1 MASCE
6 VLESSLTLSPVA
18 KNMKPSTALAEMLTD
33 CSSGWIEAVD
43 TATVRGTAEPILL
56 EATKCWRAGAYERA
70 DLLVTMGEAVDYT
83 VVTDIES
90 LTSILAPLADADVVA
105 IDTET
110 YAPSEVR
117 TQAESAEHEFSR
129 LKSMLALARETVRLA
144 TTQAQKRAANAMC
157 DATKNQLR
165 SANVRFK
172 NAKMSLKEAGLDP
185 HQARIRLIQ
194 LAVKN
199 QPVIV
204 VDLDAF
210 DSVKD
215 LRPLQWVLMN
225 DSVKVFHNANFDI
238 KMLWSVGVNV
248 NGQIFDTMLAARL
261 LGPLGRVTL
270 AEVARTFLDISL
282 PKAEQTSD
290 WSGNLTDSQ
299 LLYAAHDARILL
311 RLRERLKSRLADE
324 ALTEVAKIEFDCVR
338 STAEMEYSGMKL
350 DADQINRYRRRVE
363 AQRTELQ
370 TILYGILG
378 ELNLTSPIQ
387 LKTALAHAGVE
398 VDSTSRRSLYR
409 RLDSHPC
416 IPALLAY
423 KKLSSLITSF
433 FNQVP
438 RATSAHTGRVHANYW
453 QLGAATGRFSCSG
466 PNFQQVPRDVEVRRC
481 FIADAGRKL
490 VIADYSQIELRVAA
504 AISTDRKMIEAYRSG
519 EDLHRLTASLVQNI
533 SPENVTREQ
542 RNAAKAIN
550 FGLIYG
556 MGPKGLMY
564 SAKANYGVEMNL
576 EEAETFKRRYFEA
589 YSGIRAWHRKSSWE
603 LKFTDKQRT
612 LCGRRF
618 VWSEPP
624 SFTVFV
630 NRQVQGTAADIAK
643 IALGH
648 LPFALKGTEAKIIAM
663 IHDEIIIEVPEANAY
678 EAAAILQRT
687 METAGN
693 EVLKT
698 VPVVAEA
705 RIADNWS
712 QK

>member
-1 MASCE
+1 MH
-6 VLESSLTLSPVA
+6 PVS
-18 KNMKPSTALAEMLTD
+18 KNMNPSTELTEMLKG

-43 TATVRGTAEPILL
+43 TAIVRGTAEPVLL
-56 EATKCWRAGAYERA
+56 EATQSWRAGAYEHA
-70 DLLVTMGEAVDYT
+70 DMLVTMGETVEYT
-83 VVTDIES
+83 VVTDKET
-90 LTSILAPLADADVVA
+90 LTSLLAPLADADVVA

-110 YAPSEVR
+110 YASSDVR
-117 TQAESAEHEFSR
+117 TRAEYAEHEFSH
-129 LKSMLALARETVRLA
+129 LKSMLELARETVRLA
-144 TTQAQKRAANAMC
+144 TTQAQKRVAKAMC
-157 DATKNQLR
+157 DATKNQLKAAKAR
-165 SANVRFK
+165 LK
-172 NAKMSLKEAGLDP
+172 NAQTSLKEAGLDP

-199 QPVIV
+199 HPVIV

-210 DSVKD
+210 DSVAG
-215 LRPLQWVLMN
+215 LQPLQWVLMN

-238 KMLWSVGVNV
+238 KMLWSSGFNV

-261 LGPLGRVTL
+261 ISPSGRVTL
-270 AEVARTFLDISL
+270 AEIARTYLNISL
-282 PKAEQTSD
+282 PKTEQTSD
-290 WSGNLTDSQ
+290 WSGDLTDSQ
-299 LLYAAHDARILL
+299 LLYAAHDVRILM
-311 RLRERLKSRLADE
+311 RLRERLKSRLADD

-338 STAEMEYSGMKL
+338 ATAEMEYSGMKL

-363 AQRTELQ
+363 AQRMELQ
-370 TILYGILG
+370 TILYGYLG
-378 ELNLTSPIQ
+378 EINLASPTQ
-387 LKTALAHAGVE
+387 LKAALANIGVE
-398 VDSTSRRSLYR
+398 VESTSRRALHFLVDR
-409 RLDSHPC
+409 HPC
-416 IPALLAY
+416 ISTLLTY
-423 KKLSSLITSF
+423 KKLSTLITSF
-433 FNQVP
+433 FNPVP
-438 RATSAHTGRVHANYW
+438 RATSSHTGRVHANYW

-466 PNFQQVPRDVEVRRC
+466 PNFQQVPRDMEVRKC
-481 FIADAGRKL
+481 FTAETGGKL
-490 VIADYSQIELRVAA
+490 IIADYSQIELRVAA
-504 AISTDRKMIEAYRSG
+504 AISADEKMIEAYRNG

-533 SPENVTREQ
+533 SPEDVTQEQ

-564 SAKANYGVEMNL
+564 SAKANYGVEMSL
-576 EEAETFKRRYFEA
+576 DEAQTFKRRYFEA
-589 YSGIRAWHRKSSWE
+589 YSGIRAWHRKSGRE
-603 LKFTDKQRT
+603 LQYANNQRT

-618 VWSEPP
+618 VWREPP

-643 IALGH
+643 IALGR
-648 LPFALKGTEAKIIAM
+648 LPFSLKGTQAKIIAM
-663 IHDEIIIEVPEANAY
+663 IHDEIIIEVPEVNAY

-693 EVLKT
+693 GVLKT

>member
-1 MASCE
+1 MS
-6 VLESSLTLSPVA
+6 
-18 KNMKPSTALAEMLTD
+18 PSTELAEMLTD
-33 CSSGWIEAVD
+33 CSPGWIEAID
-43 TATVRGTAEPILL
+43 TAMVRGTAEPVLL
-56 EATKCWRAGAYERA
+56 EATQCWRSGAYEHA
-70 DLLVTMGEAVDYT
+70 DLLVTMGETVDYT
-83 VVTDIES
+83 VVTDKQR
-90 LTSILAPLADADVVA
+90 LTSLLMPLADADVIA

-117 TQAESAEHEFSR
+117 TRAESAENEFLH
-129 LKSMLALARETVRLA
+129 LKSMLALARETVKLA
-144 TTQAQKRAANAMC
+144 ATQAQKRTAKAMC
-157 DATKNQLR
+157 DATKSQL
-165 SANVRFK
+165 K
-172 NAKMSLKEAGLDP
+172 TAKTRLKEAKTSLKEAGLDP

-199 QPVIV
+199 HPVIM

-210 DSVKD
+210 ESITD
-215 LRPLQWVLMN
+215 LQPLQWVLMN
-225 DSVKVFHNANFDI
+225 DSVKVFHNAIFDI
-238 KMLWSVGVNV
+238 KMLWSSGFNV

-261 LGPLGRVTL
+261 LSPSGRVTL
-270 AEVARTFLDISL
+270 AEVSRTYLDISL
-282 PKAEQTSD
+282 PKGEQTSD
-290 WSGNLTDSQ
+290 WSVDLTDSQ
-299 LLYAAHDARILL
+299 LLYAAQDARILL
-311 RLRERLKSRLADE
+311 RLRERLKSRLTDE

-338 STAEMEYSGMKL
+338 ATAEMEYSGMKL
-350 DADQINRYRRRVE
+350 DTDQINRYRRRVE

-370 TILYGILG
+370 TILYSYLG
-378 ELNLTSPIQ
+378 EINLASPIQ
-387 LKTALAHAGVE
+387 LKTALANAGVE
-398 VDSTSRRSLYR
+398 VESTSRRALYF
-409 RLDSHPC
+409 LVDSHPC
-416 IPALLAY
+416 ISALLAY
-423 KKLSSLITSF
+423 KKLSTLITSF
-433 FNQVP
+433 FNPVP

-466 PNFQQVPRDVEVRRC
+466 PNFQQVPRDLKVRRC
-481 FIADAGRKL
+481 FIADTGKKL
-490 VIADYSQIELRVAA
+490 VIADYSQIELRVTA
-504 AISTDRKMIEAYRSG
+504 AISTDQKMIEAYRNG

-533 SPENVTREQ
+533 SPENVTQAQ

-564 SAKANYGVEMNL
+564 SAKANYSVEMSL
-576 EEAETFKRRYFEA
+576 DEAQTFKRRYFEA

-630 NRQVQGTAADIAK
+630 NRQVQGTAADVAK
-643 IALGH
+643 IALGR
-648 LPFALKGTEAKIIAM
+648 LPIALKGTDAKIVAM
-663 IHDEIIIEVPEANAY
+663 IHDEIIIEVPEASAY

-693 EVLKT
+693 EVLGT

-705 RIADNWS
+705 RIADDWS

>member
-1 MASCE
+1 MY
-6 VLESSLTLSPVA
+6 
-18 KNMKPSTALAEMLTD
+18 PSTNMNPSTELAQMLTD
-33 CSSGWIEAVD
+33 CSSGWIEAID
-43 TATVRGTAEPILL
+43 TAIVRGTAEPILL
-56 EATKCWRAGAYERA
+56 EATQCWRAGAYEHA
-70 DLLVTMGEAVDYT
+70 DLLVAMGETVDYT
-83 VVTDIES
+83 VVTEKE
-90 LTSILAPLADADVVA
+90 TLASVLMPLADADVVA

-117 TQAESAEHEFSR
+117 TRAECAEYEFSH

-144 TTQAQKRAANAMC
+144 TTQAQKRAAKAMC
-157 DATKNQLR
+157 DATKDQLKAAKAR
-165 SANVRFK
+165 LK
-172 NAKMSLKEAGLDP
+172 NAKTSLKEAGLDP

-194 LAVKN
+194 LVAKN

-210 DSVKD
+210 DSVSE
-215 LRPLQWVLMN
+215 LQPLQWVLTN
-225 DSVKVFHNANFDI
+225 DAVKVFHNANFDI
-238 KMLWSVGVNV
+238 KMLCSSGFNV

-261 LGPLGRVTL
+261 LSPSGRVTL
-270 AEVARTFLDISL
+270 AEVARTYLDISL
-282 PKAEQTSD
+282 PKGAQTSD
-290 WSGNLTDSQ
+290 WSGDLTDSQ

-311 RLRERLKSRLADE
+311 RLRECLKSRLADD
-324 ALTEVAKIEFDCVR
+324 ALTEIAKIEFDCVR
-338 STAEMEYSGMKL
+338 ATAEMEYSGMKL
-350 DADQINRYRRRVE
+350 DTDQINRYRRRVE
-363 AQRTELQ
+363 ARRMELQ
-370 TILYGILG
+370 TILYGYLG
-378 ELNLTSPIQ
+378 EINLASPIQ
-387 LKTALAHAGVE
+387 LKTALAKAGVE
-398 VDSTSRRSLYR
+398 AESTSRRALYV
-409 RLDSHPC
+409 LVGSHPC
-416 IPALLAY
+416 ISALLTY
-423 KKLSSLITSF
+423 KKLSTLITSF
-433 FNQVP
+433 FNPVP
-438 RATSAHTGRVHANYW
+438 RATSTHTGRVHANYW

-466 PNFQQVPRDVEVRRC
+466 PNFQQVPRDLDVRRC
-481 FIADAGRKL
+481 FIAESGKTL

-504 AISTDRKMIEAYRSG
+504 AISTDRKMIEAYRNG

-533 SPENVTREQ
+533 SPANVTQEQ

-564 SAKANYGVEMNL
+564 SAKANYGVEMSL
-576 EEAETFKRRYFEA
+576 VEAETFKRRYFEA
-589 YSGIRAWHRKSSWE
+589 YSGIRAWHRKSGWE
-603 LKFTDKQRT
+603 LKYTNKQRT

-618 VWSEPP
+618 VWREPP

-643 IALGH
+643 IALGR

-663 IHDEIIIEVPEANAY
+663 IHDEIIIEVPEANAHD
-678 EAAAILQRT
+678 AAAILQRT

-705 RIADNWS
+705 RIADNWA

>member
-1 MASCE
+1 M
-6 VLESSLTLSPVA
+6 
-18 KNMKPSTALAEMLTD
+18 NPSTELAQRLTD
-33 CSSGWIEAVD
+33 CSSGWIEAID
-43 TATVRGTAEPILL
+43 TAIVRGTAEPILL
-56 EATKCWRAGAYERA
+56 EATQCWRAGAYEHA
-70 DLLVTMGEAVDYT
+70 DLLVAMGETVDYT
-83 VVTDIES
+83 VVTEKE
-90 LTSILAPLADADVVA
+90 TLASVLMPLADADVVA

-117 TQAESAEHEFSR
+117 TRAECAEYEFSH

-144 TTQAQKRAANAMC
+144 TTQAQKRAAKAMC
-157 DATKNQLR
+157 DATKDQLKAAKAR
-165 SANVRFK
+165 LK
-172 NAKMSLKEAGLDP
+172 NAKTSLKEAGLDP

-194 LAVKN
+194 LVAKN

-210 DSVKD
+210 DSVSE
-215 LRPLQWVLMN
+215 LQPLQWVLMN
-225 DSVKVFHNANFDI
+225 DAVKVFHNANFDI
-238 KMLWSVGVNV
+238 KMLWSSGFNV

-261 LGPLGRVTL
+261 LSPSGRVTL
-270 AEVARTFLDISL
+270 TEVARTYLDISL
-282 PKAEQTSD
+282 PKGAQTSD
-290 WSGNLTDSQ
+290 WSGDLTDSQ

-311 RLRERLKSRLADE
+311 RLRECLKSRLADD
-324 ALTEVAKIEFDCVR
+324 ALTEIAKIEFDCVR
-338 STAEMEYSGMKL
+338 ATAEMEYSGMKL
-350 DADQINRYRRRVE
+350 DTDQINRYRRRVE
-363 AQRTELQ
+363 ARRMELQ
-370 TILYGILG
+370 TILYGYLG
-378 ELNLTSPIQ
+378 EINLASPIQ
-387 LKTALAHAGVE
+387 LKTALAKSGVE
-398 VDSTSRRSLYR
+398 AESTSRRALYF
-409 RLDSHPC
+409 LVGSHPC
-416 IPALLAY
+416 ISALLTY
-423 KKLSSLITSF
+423 KKLSTLITSF
-433 FNQVP
+433 FNPVP
-438 RATSAHTGRVHANYW
+438 RATSTHTGRVHANYW

-466 PNFQQVPRDVEVRRC
+466 PNFQQVPRDLDVRRC
-481 FIADAGRKL
+481 FIAESGKTL

-504 AISTDRKMIEAYRSG
+504 AISTDRKMIEAYRNG

-533 SPENVTREQ
+533 SPANVTQEQ

-564 SAKANYGVEMNL
+564 SAKANYGVEMSL
-576 EEAETFKRRYFEA
+576 VEAETFKRRYFEA
-589 YSGIRAWHRKSSWE
+589 YSGIRAWHRKSGWE
-603 LKFTDKQRT
+603 LKFTNKQRT

-618 VWSEPP
+618 VWREPP

-643 IALGH
+643 IALGR

-663 IHDEIIIEVPEANAY
+663 IHDEIIIEVPEANAHD
-678 EAAAILQRT
+678 AAAILQRT

-705 RIADNWS
+705 RIVDNWA

>member
-1 MASCE
+1 MH
-6 VLESSLTLSPVA
+6 PVPT
-18 KNMKPSTALAEMLTD
+18 NRNPSTRLAEMLTD
-33 CSSGWIEAVD
+33 CSSGWIEAID
-43 TATVRGTAEPILL
+43 TAMVRGTAEPVLL
-56 EATKCWRAGAYERA
+56 EATQCWRTGAYEHA
-70 DLLVTMGEAVDYT
+70 DLLVAMGETVDFT
-83 VVTDIES
+83 VVTDQE
-90 LTSILAPLADADVVA
+90 TLASVLMPLADAGVVA
-105 IDTET
+105 VDTET
-110 YAPSEVR
+110 YAPAEARTRAECAEIEYSHVR
-117 TQAESAEHEFSR
+117 
-129 LKSMLALARETVRLA
+129 SMLSLARESVRLA
-144 TTQAQKRAANAMC
+144 TTQAQKRAARAVC
-157 DATKNQLR
+157 DATKDQLK
-165 SANVRFK
+165 A
-172 NAKMSLKEAGLDP
+172 AKARLKYAKTSLKEAGLDP
-185 HQARIRLIQ
+185 HQASIRLIQ

-199 QPVIV
+199 HPVIV

-210 DSVKD
+210 DSMTD
-215 LRPLQWVLMN
+215 LRPLQWVLMS

-238 KMLWSVGVNV
+238 KMLWSNGFNV

-261 LGPLGRVTL
+261 LSPSGRVTL
-270 AEVARTFLDISL
+270 AEVARNFLDISL
-282 PKAEQTSD
+282 PKGEQTSD
-290 WSGNLTDSQ
+290 WSGDLTDSQ
-299 LLYAAHDARILL
+299 LLYAAHDVRILL

-338 STAEMEYSGMKL
+338 ATAEMEYSGMKL
-350 DADQINRYRRRVE
+350 DTDQINRYRRRVE
-363 AQRTELQ
+363 ARQRELQ
-370 TILYGILG
+370 TILYGYLG
-378 ELNLTSPIQ
+378 EINLASPTQ
-387 LKTALAHAGVE
+387 LKAALANIGVE
-398 VDSTSRRSLYR
+398 VESTARRALHF
-409 RLDSHPC
+409 LVDSHPC
-416 IPALLAY
+416 ISTVLTY
-423 KKLSSLITSF
+423 KKLSTLIASF
-433 FNQVP
+433 FNPVP
-438 RATSAHTGRVHANYW
+438 RATSAHTGRVHAHYW

-466 PNFQQVPRDVEVRRC
+466 PNFQQVPRDMEVRKC
-481 FIADAGRKL
+481 FTADAGRKL

-504 AISTDRKMIEAYRSG
+504 AISTDQKMIEAYRSG

-533 SPENVTREQ
+533 SPENVTQEQ

-564 SAKANYGVEMNL
+564 SAKANYGVEMSL

-589 YSGIRAWHRKSSWE
+589 YSGIRRWHRKSSWE

-618 VWSEPP
+618 VWREPP

-643 IALGH
+643 IALGR
-648 LPFALKGTEAKIIAM
+648 LPSALKGTEAKIIAM
-663 IHDEIIIEVPEANAY
+663 IHDEIIIEVPEADAY

>member
-1 MASCE
+1 
-6 VLESSLTLSPVA
+6 
-18 KNMKPSTALAEMLTD
+18 MKPSTALAEMLTD
-33 CSSGWIEAVD
+33 CSSGWMEAVD
-43 TATVRGTAEPILL
+43 TATVRGTAEPVLL

-70 DLLVTMGEAVDYT
+70 DLLVTIGEKVDYT
-83 VVTDIES
+83 VVTDKER
-90 LTSILAPLADADVVA
+90 LKALLPPLEDADVVA
-105 IDTET
+105 IDAET

-117 TQAESAEHEFSR
+117 AHAECAEHELSH
-129 LKSMLALARETVRLA
+129 LTSMLELARATVKLA
-144 TTQAQKRAANAMC
+144 ATPAQKRAAKAVCVAAKEQLNA
-157 DATKNQLR
+157 AK
-165 SANVRFK
+165 ARFN
-172 NAKMSLKEAGLDP
+172 NARTSLKEAGLDP
-185 HQARIRLIQ
+185 HQASIRLIQ
-194 LAVKN
+194 LAVRN
-199 QPVIV
+199 EPVIV

-210 DSVKD
+210 ESVAD
-215 LRPLQWVLMN
+215 LKPLQWVLMN
-225 DSVKVFHNANFDI
+225 DAVKVFHNANFDI
-238 KMLWSVGVNV
+238 KMLWSIGLNV

-261 LGPLGRVTL
+261 LSPAGRVSL
-270 AEVARTFLDISL
+270 AEVARTYLNICL
-282 PKAEQTSD
+282 PKAEQSSD
-290 WSGNLTDSQ
+290 WSGELTDSQ
-299 LLYAAHDARILL
+299 LLYAAHDAQILL
-311 RLRERLKSRLADE
+311 RLRERMKSRLANE
-324 ALTEVAKIEFDCVR
+324 ALTEIAKIEFDCVR
-338 STAEMEYSGMKL
+338 ATAEMEYHGMKL
-350 DADQINRYRRRVE
+350 DTDQINRYRRRVE

-370 TILYGILG
+370 EILYGFLG

-387 LKTALAHAGVE
+387 LKATLAHAGVE

-423 KKLSSLITSF
+423 KKLSTLITSF

-466 PNFQQVPRDVEVRRC
+466 PNFQQVPRDAEVRRC
-481 FIADAGRKL
+481 FIADAGKKL

-504 AISTDRKMIEAYRSG
+504 AISADRKMVQAYRSG

-533 SPENVTREQ
+533 SPEAVTQEQ

-589 YSGIRAWHRKSSWE
+589 YSGIRAWHRKSSSK
-603 LKFTDKQRT
+603 LKYSDKQTT

-618 VWSEPP
+618 VSSEPA

-643 IALGH
+643 IALGR

-678 EAAAILQRT
+678 EAASILQRT

-698 VPVVAEA
+698 VPVFAEA